1 MNIKSLEN
9 VKIDIESGLFDLT
22 QTTWKDFRT
31 VEYQYEVQLNEE
43 MRMDLVCMSI
53 FDGVNDIDFIMNY
66 NGIDNPLNVM
76 PGDNIIYVKKQEI
89 ISGDVI
95 QDSSE
100 TLDRVIRSRRS
111 TRIDPN
117 RKKYIDNDKSITPTL
132 NEIPKSSVGIV
143 GNNIIIGGN
152 S

>member
-1 MNIKSLEN
+1 MNIKGLNN
-9 VKIDIESGLFDLT
+9 VKVDIDSGLYDLT
-22 QTTWKDFRT
+22 QTTWKDFT
-31 VEYQYEVQLNEE
+31 SVEYEYEVQLNEE
-43 MRMDLVCMSI
+43 MRMDLVCKSI
-53 FDGVNDIDFIMNY
+53 FDTVDDIDFIMNY

-76 PGDNIIYVKKQEI
+76 SGDTILYVKKQEI
-89 ISGDVI
+89 ISGEVV

-100 TLDRVIRSRRS
+100 TLDRIIRSRRS

-132 NEIPKSSVGIV
+132 NEVPKSSIGVV

-152 S
+152 N

>member
-117 RKKYIDNDKSITPTL
+117 RKKYIDNSDDPL
-132 NEIPKSSVGIV
+132 L
-143 GNNIIIGGN
+143 IIH
-152 S
+152 